1 MGTAPITMGIQDALE
16 SARAARAVDRVYEA
30 VHTDQAYPVVAP
42 SHIMCTEEV
51 PGVGGMSTRISERM
65 PLNHM
70 EAGCTIRSDWEGTKL
85 RRRAYASGVV
95 HPRELEA
102 EMVHDHP
109 GAASHHYH
117 GCAPHS
123 TRDSILFSRD
133 QGALMQEEMYYA
145 RERGHMRAMDRPAV
159 EALPAARPA
168 PAPATAKPDEHATPA
183 GSAQRMEHAAQA
195 LGFHH
200 PGYPHGFTGGHHP
213 QGYGGHHGYGGH
225 GFHSGFN
232 HAGMGHP
239 GMGGAYGYGHGMGR
253 PQHGYGYGHP
263 GMGHPGFSGSA
274 HHFAAPSGAVAAE
287 DSAAAAA
294 TK

>member
-1 MGTAPITMGIQDALE
+1 MGRTSITMGIQDALE
-16 SARAARAVDRVYEA
+16 NARAARAVDRVYEA

-159 EALPAARPA
+159 EALPAPWVSSWFHWRTSSTRLWRTPWLWRTRISFGVQPCWHGASWHGRSIRLRPWHGTSSA
-168 PAPATAKPDEHATPA
+168 WIWIWTSWHGTPWFRWQRPSLR
-183 GSAQRMEHAAQA
+183 SAIR
-195 LGFHH
+195 
-200 PGYPHGFTGGHHP
+200 
-213 QGYGGHHGYGGH
+213 
-225 GFHSGFN
+225 
-232 HAGMGHP
+232 
-239 GMGGAYGYGHGMGR
+239 R
-253 PQHGYGYGHP
+253 
-263 GMGHPGFSGSA
+263 SGSRGLR
-274 HHFAAPSGAVAAE
+274 SGSSNQISELSLFIKFSVVV
-287 DSAAAAA
+287 
-294 TK
+294 KKK

>member
-1 MGTAPITMGIQDALE
+1 
-16 SARAARAVDRVYEA
+16 
-30 VHTDQAYPVVAP
+30 
-42 SHIMCTEEV
+42 MCTEEV

-168 PAPATAKPDEHATPA
+168 PAPATAKPDEHANPA
-183 GSAQRMEHAAQA
+183 GSAQRME
-195 LGFHH
+195 
-200 PGYPHGFTGGHHP
+200 
-213 QGYGGHHGYGGH
+213 
-225 GFHSGFN
+225 

-263 GMGHPGFSGSA
+263 GMGHPGFGGSA

-287 DSAAAAA
+287 GSASAAA

>member
-1 MGTAPITMGIQDALE
+1 
-16 SARAARAVDRVYEA
+16 
-30 VHTDQAYPVVAP
+30 
-42 SHIMCTEEV
+42 MCTEEV

-70 EAGCTIRSDWEGTKL
+70 EAGCTIRSYWEGTKL

-168 PAPATAKPDEHATPA
+168 PAPATAKPDEHANPA

-200 PGYPHGFTGGHHP
+200 PILMVSLADISHKAMADTMAMADMDFI
-213 QGYGGHHGYGGH
+213 QGSTMLAWDILAWVEHTATAMAWDVL
-225 GFHSGFN
+225 SMDMDMDIL
-232 HAGMGHP
+232 AWDTLV
-239 GMGGAYGYGHGMGR
+239 
-253 PQHGYGYGHP
+253 
-263 GMGHPGFSGSA
+263 SV
-274 HHFAAPSGAVAAE
+274 AAPITPQRHQAQWQPR
-287 DSAAAAA
+287 
-294 TK
+294 TPQRQQQPNK